1 MMNPQGGQVAV
12 NVGGQSK
19 RSSSRSRPNSN
30 QGPARSLA
38 ESRGANWALPES
50 ATGSVGLRRPIR
62 VRVTADELVLLA
74 EPGTRQTHQVFPVAD
89 NPGGAIDP
97 LVKAVHQRMRTW
109 GIAGAGAYWVPQM
122 VLTVEKDG
130 EWQAGQ
136 LEGLLQN
143 SGVEVSRAK
152 P

>member
-1 MMNPQGGQVAV
+1 MMNPQAGQVSM
-12 NVGGQSK
+12 NVGGPTK
-19 RSSSRSRPNSN
+19 RSSSRGRPGGDPS
-30 QGPARSLA
+30 QARSLA

-62 VRVTADELVLLA
+62 VRVTAEELVLLA
-74 EPGTRQTHQVFPVAD
+74 EPGTRQTHQVFPTAD

-122 VLTVEKDG
+122 ILTVEDDG
-130 EWQAGQ
+130 EWQASQ

-152 P
+152 R